1 MFRGRSVGLDV
12 LAIQQEAAVAQTQM
26 AQPQAMVQQPM
37 EQAPPG
43 SPLQYTATIYAQ
55 PETDSS
61 FSAFAPGA
69 LQQGTY
75 VIEMTEKCFYPSA
88 RLVH

>member
-1 MFRGRSVGLDV
+1 MFRGRSIGLDV
-12 LAIQQEAAVAQTQM
+12 LGIQQEAAVAQTQM
-26 AQPQAMVQQPM
+26 AQQPM
-37 EQAPPG
+37 EQAPQG

-61 FSAFAPGA
+61 FSAFAPGS

-75 VIEMTEKCFYPSA
+75 IIEMTERCLCPLTC
-88 RLVH
+88 LVH

>member
-1 MFRGRSVGLDV
+1 MFRGRSIGLDV
-12 LAIQQEAAVAQTQM
+12 LAIQQEATVAQTQM
-26 AQPQAMVQQPM
+26 AQPQAVVQQPM
-37 EQAPPG
+37 EQVPQG

-61 FSAFAPGA
+61 FSAFAPGS

-75 VIEMTEKCFYPSA
+75 IIEMTGTCLYS
-88 RLVH
+88 LTCWVH

>member
-1 MFRGRSVGLDV
+1 MFRGRNVGLDI
-12 LAIQQEAAVAQTQM
+12 LGIQPEAAVAQTQM
-26 AQPQAMVQQPM
+26 AQPQAVVQQPM

-55 PETDSS
+55 PEPVSS
-61 FSAFAPGA
+61 FGAFAPGS

-75 VIEMTEKCFYPSA
+75 VIKMTETCLYPLT
-88 RLVH
+88 R